1 MDQWKLVDLHCPSC
15 KQFMFSWLVNT
26 PLHSKKSKESTTP
39 TTHPVGWPRLGTPH
53 MIPQKNLSQLIWY
66 THYIGYFPINMAIA
80 HMILVFST
88 WYWYFPHI
96 IFTWYCHIS
105 WKIAHSAN
113 WLVGSAR
120 RNMPAGSDQHSICRV
135 DNPPPKKNWLKHI
148 ETTKQFRWF
157 QLYPH
162 VLHLYWVIPH
172 TKGLVNYQP
181 ATNKLSRIPL
191 TYHSFRL

>member
-1 MDQWKLVDLHCPSC
+1 MDQWKRVDLHCPSC

-135 DNPPPKKNWLKHI
+135 DNPPPKKKLI
-148 ETTKQFRWF
+148 ETYWNDQAISLVPVVSPCVTSVLGDSPYKRTCKLPASNKQTFTDT
-157 QLYPH
+157 
-162 VLHLYWVIPH
+162 ID
-172 TKGLVNYQP
+172 
-181 ATNKLSRIPL
+181 LS
-191 TYHSFRL
+191 